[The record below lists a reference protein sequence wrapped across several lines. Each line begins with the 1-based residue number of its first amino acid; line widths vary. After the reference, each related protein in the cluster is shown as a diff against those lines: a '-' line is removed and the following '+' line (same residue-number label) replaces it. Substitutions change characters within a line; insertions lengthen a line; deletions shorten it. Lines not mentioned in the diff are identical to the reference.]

1 MAAQHNDHASSP
13 LETFKEVADN
23 VGQFFNMA
31 DLKDIFKADAGT
43 HLAAQDSVNKL
54 FGPASDMLP
63 FADSSRHNAS

>member
-13 LETFKEVADN
+13 LETFKEVGEA
-23 VGQFFNMA
+23 VSQLFNMA

-43 HLAAQDSVNKL
+43 HLAAQGTVDKL
-54 FGPASDMLP
+54 FGPSQDMLP